1 MDGKVANDS
10 EVNTS
15 NDVVKKINAMS
26 VYSIKYNK
34 TLATEFIDSKTNE
47 IPTYP
52 KLLARLNI
60 KEAIITFDI
69 LNNHSIVHNRRN
81 IHRVKSVQSEQYIL
95 LLK

>member
-10 EVNTS
+10 KVNTS

-69 LNNHSIVHNRRN
+69 LNTQKNN
-81 IHRVKSVQSEQYIL
+81 IIYIQ
-95 LLK
+95 K